1 MRELVVARTGVSIS
15 SHHPPHL
22 TKPTTSWHGASGGI
36 TRTARPP
43 HCNGIGC
50 RRDRGVLRG
59 PSRTLDKDQRTP
71 TDTRVATNSCDA
83 ACDGWLCCLRFLACV
98 PFDVTVWMCGSLK
111 KHSETEM
118 PHPPKMFMGTMAF
131 RNDDAVPMLGRHA
144 LWHNAMSLRCL
155 ISSLNQSQPMGDLAC
170 GPKTH
175 TVVTAS

>member
-1 MRELVVARTGVSIS
+1 MVWPRVRELVVARTGVSIS
-15 SHHPPHL
+15 SRHPPHL

-36 TRTARPP
+36 TRAARPP

-50 RRDRGVLRG
+50 RRDGCVLSG

-118 PHPPKMFMGTMAF
+118 PHPPKCSRAQWRFEMMMQYRCWADTLCGTM
-131 RNDDAVPMLGRHA
+131 P
-144 LWHNAMSLRCL
+144 C
-155 ISSLNQSQPMGDLAC
+155 PC
-170 GPKTH
+170 
-175 TVVTAS
+175 VVLFLH